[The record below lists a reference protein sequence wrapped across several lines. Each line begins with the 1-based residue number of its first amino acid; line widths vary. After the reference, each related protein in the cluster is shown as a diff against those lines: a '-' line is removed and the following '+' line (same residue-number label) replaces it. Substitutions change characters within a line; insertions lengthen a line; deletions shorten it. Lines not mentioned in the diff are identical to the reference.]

1 MKAATYKA
9 HDAYIAA
16 QPQAMQRILET
27 VRATVRKAVP
37 DAVEVI
43 SYNMPAFKLH
53 GRILLYFAGWS
64 EHYAIYPGSA
74 GALAEIK
81 DELALYKVSKGTI
94 RFEVSEKVP
103 VKLIARIARLRAQE
117 NANLKAAKAARR

>member
-1 MKAATYKA
+1 MKTPAYQS

-16 QPQAMQRILET
+16 QPQAMQRILEK
-27 VRATVRKAVP
+27 VRATIGKAVP

-53 GRILLYFAGWS
+53 GRVLLYFAGWT

-74 GALAEIK
+74 GALAAMK
-81 DELALYKVSKGTI
+81 DELAPYKVSKGTI
-94 RFEVSEKVP
+94 RFELTDKVP
-103 VKLIARIARLRAQE
+103 VMLIARIAKLRAAE
-117 NANLKAAKAARR
+117 NAEHKAARSTRR